1 MRPTFDTKLEAMLQS
16 LYRNGSVNAD
26 FLPVPEDLES
36 YSADAILDTHNMGRY
51 ADPHPLTPGVV
62 KDALLAL
69 KERAEGED
77 NLQDPLARLGAEL
90 LRVMSLTADWNSDI
104 PVAKSPSFQPVLVE
118 SWFTGTVEETF
129 SFSGSFAAFAAGLR
143 VRLSAKYR
151 ATPDKLEILDSKV
164 LHEGPAVSQVKVL
177 FQVSYTL
184 ARELDFPGPP
194 VPVFATVTHS
204 DLPLPEVSREVANVR
219 HWARKP

>member
-1 MRPTFDTKLEAMLQS
+1 MRPTFDAKLEAMLQS

-36 YSADAILDTHNMGRY
+36 YSADAIFDTHNMGRY
-51 ADPHPLTPGVV
+51 ADPHPLAPGLV
-62 KDALLAL
+62 KEALMSL
-69 KERAEGED
+69 KERAEEGGD
-77 NLQDPLARLGAEL
+77 MQDPLARLGAEL
-90 LRVMSLTADWNSDI
+90 LRVMSLTADWEADV
-104 PVAKSPSFQPVLVE
+104 PVVQAPAVRPILVE

-151 ATPDKLEILDSKV
+151 ATPDKLQILDSKV

-177 FQVSYTL
+177 FLVSYEL
-184 ARELDFPGPP
+184 ARELDIPGPP
-194 VPVFATVTHS
+194 VPVFATITHS

-219 HWARKP
+219 HWAGRP